1 MNYSTL
7 SKKVFFVAISQ
18 LLCIALQAAEH
29 QIISSIFPFALKS
42 AEDQELDYRLE
53 RELDPV
59 YKWMYQKR
67 RNLVKAYYFGG
78 EYTYYEFTEIPPA
91 LIAAANVQN
100 DLIQENNLSPI
111 ELQGWCN
118 QVTAELSEH
127 QVVLKT
133 RTNMGERYKNA
144 KDEADKEHVMR
155 GFAQLFSHFN
165 YNYFFALSLG
175 KNSSSWWEDQAC
187 DWEWHPKSSN
197 TITYPDEQTEAKV
210 CQLLSQKRKY
220 FENKRDNLV
229 GNPLEKFSTRDLAEM
244 LAWLRAKT
252 DLTDKKYS
260 FIQNNTVVEC
270 SLALTECMRKVRW
283 LAHEMAADNGPH
295 GPCIRAVP
303 YGLPSNKWKMVHN
316 VRVAYAVAEDGTEVK
331 KPWYAEQNANPKSE
345 YGWMICDTVKH
356 IYSELDKAPYS
367 SRL

>member
-1 MNYSTL
+1 MNHSMF
-7 SKKVFFVAISQ
+7 SRKIFFVTVSQ

-29 QIISSIFPFALKS
+29 QISLPIFPFTLKS

-67 RNLVKAYYFGG
+67 RDLVKAYYFGG
-78 EYTYYEFTEIPPA
+78 EYTYYEFTEIPPE
-91 LIAAANVQN
+91 LIAAANDYN
-100 DLIQENNLSPI
+100 DLIQENNLSPV
-111 ELQGWCN
+111 ELQTWCN
-118 QVTAELSEH
+118 QVAAELSEH

-144 KDEADKEHVMR
+144 KDEADKEHIMH
-155 GFAQLFSHFN
+155 GFTQLFSEFN
-165 YNYFFALSLG
+165 HNYFFALSLG

-187 DWEWHPKSSN
+187 DWEYHPKSKD
-197 TITYPDEQTEAKV
+197 TITYPNEQTEAKV
-210 CQLLSQKRKY
+210 CQLLSQKRAY
-220 FENKRDNLV
+220 FQHKRDNLIS
-229 GNPLEKFSTRDLAEM
+229 NPLEKFSTRDLVEM

-252 DLTDKKYS
+252 NLNDKKYS
-260 FIQNNTVVEC
+260 FIQNNTIVKC
-270 SLALTECMRKVRW
+270 SPELTECMRKVRW
-283 LAHEMAADNGPH
+283 LAHEMEDNGPQ

-303 YGLPSNKWKMVHN
+303 YGLPSNKCKIIHN
-316 VRVAYAVAEDGTEVK
+316 VRVAYALAEDGTERK
-331 KPWYAEQNANPKSE
+331 KPWYAEHNADPKSE

-356 IYSELDKAPYS
+356 IYGELDKAPYS